1 MYIFLDKSN
10 NIWLDKYFLE
20 VFWSKPFISDKSF
33 FLSRSWLVF
42 SLIFYEKEVDVL
54 VDHRRAF
61 HIGGDE
67 RVVDLVHEFDDL
79 EISYSKSG
87 LFRYFSEGGLH
98 SRLILFDMPLGE
110 DILSISS
117 SILPGEHED
126 VDFGSSFS
134 IDNTTSALFME
145 FCHDR

>member
-42 SLIFYEKEVDVL
+42 SLVFDEKEVDVL

-79 EISYSKSG
+79 KISYSESS
-87 LFRYFSEGGLH
+87 LFRYFSEGSLH
-98 SRLILFDMPLGE
+98 SGLILFDMPLGE
-110 DILSISS
+110 DIFSISS
-117 SILPGEHED
+117 SIFPGEHED

-145 FCHDR
+145 FCHDS